1 LPLHNHALAGIAATV
16 ILAVAA
22 GDAAAAVS
30 AQTAWGGNFHPG
42 RPTGVFV
49 EVQSIAGGDAQITI
63 VSGGQ
68 RYART
73 IRLEPGELHRHWLT
87 VVPPAERALE
97 VHVRAADGADHH
109 EQLALRMAREPIVAY
124 VSSGELR
131 LPPDAGHTV
140 VAVDPALLP
149 DSADAFATLDALVLA
164 RSGFERLTE
173 SQISTLLGYL
183 GTCGRLLA
191 IDMPEATFRL
201 LRAQAGCD
209 GMFVAASGYPDAL
222 AATNQLLAIK
232 HDALPSAAR
241 LAAMQPENQR
251 MQLWWHV
258 VIFVAGYVIVMVLL
272 AISGRGQAALAATPL
287 LAAVVA
293 LLVWTA
299 NSREELLIW
308 SETYQGTQ
316 FARYRGLIRVTG
328 AGRGT
333 RRLAAPSGGGQPR
346 PVTERTIAKF
356 TAVAGRANQHSIEIP
371 VSLMSRSLFLLEG
384 TFPVNPALSV
394 AGSKHRPA
402 VIHRGAQ
409 PTPQGMLSMAGEI
422 FPIPA
427 MQPGQTI
434 QINTDSPLPRNHRVG
449 SILRL
454 RAGTRDTL
462 LLPLEQIDRLA
473 AERAS
478 SVGWLMVTPRPSLDE
493 SG

>member
-201 LRAQAGCD
+201 LRAPTRSRPQ
-209 GMFVAASGYPDAL
+209 
-222 AATNQLLAIK
+222 TNCLRSNTTRCHPPRGWQRCSPRI
-232 HDALPSAAR
+232 SACSYGGTWSSLSR
-241 LAAMQPENQR
+241 AM
-251 MQLWWHV
+251 
-258 VIFVAGYVIVMVLL
+258 
-272 AISGRGQAALAATPL
+272 
-287 LAAVVA
+287 
-293 LLVWTA
+293 
-299 NSREELLIW
+299 
-308 SETYQGTQ
+308 
-316 FARYRGLIRVTG
+316 
-328 AGRGT
+328 
-333 RRLAAPSGGGQPR
+333 
-346 PVTERTIAKF
+346 
-356 TAVAGRANQHSIEIP
+356 
-371 VSLMSRSLFLLEG
+371 
-384 TFPVNPALSV
+384 
-394 AGSKHRPA
+394 
-402 VIHRGAQ
+402 
-409 PTPQGMLSMAGEI
+409 
-422 FPIPA
+422 
-427 MQPGQTI
+427 
-434 QINTDSPLPRNHRVG
+434 
-449 SILRL
+449 
-454 RAGTRDTL
+454 
-462 LLPLEQIDRLA
+462 
-473 AERAS
+473 
-478 SVGWLMVTPRPSLDE
+478 
-493 SG
+493 